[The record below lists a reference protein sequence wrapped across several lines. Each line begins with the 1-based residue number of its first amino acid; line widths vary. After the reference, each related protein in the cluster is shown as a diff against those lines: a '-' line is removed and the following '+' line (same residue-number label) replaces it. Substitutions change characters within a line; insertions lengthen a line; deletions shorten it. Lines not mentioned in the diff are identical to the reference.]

1 MSDSLGEKP
10 VAQEMADSS
19 PSEPVPP
26 EERSWV
32 TSVLWAALIVGIGVI
47 LSAIINPL
55 VDRAV
60 HWDWMAGI
68 APVSF
73 ALFAV
78 ALRRRW
84 V

>member
-1 MSDSLGEKP
+1 MDDYSTEKP
-10 VAQEMADSS
+10 VADEPIESPAQE
-19 PSEPVPP
+19 PYTPK
-26 EERSWV
+26 ERRWV

-47 LSAIINPL
+47 LSAVLNPL

-68 APVSF
+68 APISF
-73 ALFAV
+73 ALFAL